1 MGKADIFK
9 NAIIEITKRGL
20 NQVYFASNNC
30 NPPMLGYVVSFP
42 RLSVTLAGE
51 NEMEI
56 EVDGKP
62 GMVSLRTGD
71 AVFVPGNCWNK
82 PTWEKSAKVISFLFG
97 KKHTGISLV
106 TAKGGGEENLKAEKI
121 ATQQP
126 MSGPGLKILESII
139 ELRKHCYNFEQFPQL
154 IEALIGYCIHL
165 TEEGPAKD
173 TSKSKNLVEEICSY
187 LQENFQYEI
196 TRDSV
201 ARQFKITPNHLSR
214 IFKTHGNMKFSDYL
228 KFVRIDRAKFM
239 LSRYD
244 MTLVEIA
251 QRCGYNDSRYFC
263 STFKKTTRKTPT
275 GYKNFIRM
283 QMKKYSQQSNN
294 LSKNLTEK
302 ITPAQ

>member
-1 MGKADIFK
+1 MGKTDIFK
-9 NAIIEITKRGL
+9 NAITEITDRGL
-20 NQVYFASNNC
+20 NKVYFASNNC
-30 NPPMLGYVVSFP
+30 NPPVLGYVVNFP

-62 GMVSLRTGD
+62 DLISLGAGD
-71 AVFVPGNCWNK
+71 AVFVPSNCWNK
-82 PTWEKSAKVISFLFG
+82 PTWRKNAEVISFLFG
-97 KKHTGISLV
+97 KKNTGISLV
-106 TAKGGGEENLKAEKI
+106 TAKGGGEENLQAEKI
-121 ATQQP
+121 ATHQP
-126 MSGPGLKILESII
+126 ISGAGLKILDSII
-139 ELRKHCYNFEQFPQL
+139 ELRKHYYHFEQFPQL
-154 IEALIGYCIHL
+154 MEALIGCCGQS
-165 TEEGPAKD
+165 TEETPSEN
-173 TSKSKNLVEEICSY
+173 TSISKRLVEEICSY

-201 ARQFKITPNHLSR
+201 AKQFKITPNHLSR

-263 STFKKTTRKTPT
+263 SVFKKTTRKTPT
-275 GYKNFIRM
+275 SYKEYIRT
-283 QMKKYSQQSNN
+283 QIRNRNN
-294 LSKNLTEK
+294 S
-302 ITPAQ
+302 I